1 MKCFLGKKMFLTA
14 VVACTIGSV
23 QAQEVKDTLTLTL
36 NKALEIA
43 LSENPTMKVAGQEIK
58 LKKEAKR
65 EAYGGLFPEV
75 GLTGSYSRTLKK
87 QTMVM
92 DFGGEAQTI
101 QVGSD
106 NSYQG
111 GLNISL
117 PVFAPGLY
125 KSINLTQADVNLAV
139 EKARSSKLDLVNQVT
154 KAYYQLLLAQDSYNV
169 LLQSYAQAEATF
181 NVVKAKYE
189 QGAVSEYDKIR
200 ADVQMRSLKPSVV
213 SARNGVNL
221 AKLQL
226 QVLMGMDPDIA
237 IGIEGNLKDYEVMMF
252 ETQLTPSQLNL
263 VNNSDLKQMDLN
275 ATLLEKSLAVQRT
288 NFMPTLSASFN
299 YSYTSLNNDF
309 KMAHYKWFPYS
320 TVGLNLSIPL
330 FKASNF
336 TKVKQTKI
344 QMMQLNENRINT
356 HRQLTMQATS
366 YLDSMSASTEQ
377 VVSNKEGIIEAEKGQ
392 LIAQKRYDVGKG
404 TILEVNDSEVA
415 LTQARLTY
423 NQSIYDYLVAKAD
436 LDKVLGS
443 E

>member
-14 VVACTIGSV
+14 VAVCAIGSIR
-23 QAQEVKDTLTLTL
+23 AQEVKDTLQLTL
-36 NKALEIA
+36 DKALEIA
-43 LSENPTMKVAGQEIK
+43 LSENPTMKVAGQEIQ
-58 LKKEAKR
+58 LKREAKR

-75 GLTGSYSRTLKK
+75 ALTGSYSRTLKK

-92 DFGGEAQTI
+92 DFGGESQTI

-111 GLNISL
+111 GVNVSL
-117 PVFAPGLY
+117 PVFAPALY
-125 KSINLTQADVNLAV
+125 KSINLTQADVDLAV

-154 KAYYQLLLAQDSYNV
+154 KAYYQLLLAQDSYAV
-169 LLQSYAQAEATF
+169 LQQSYAQAEATF

-189 QGAVSEYDKIR
+189 QGTVSEYDKIR
-200 ADVQMRSLKPSVV
+200 ADVQVRSLKPSVV

-221 AKLQL
+221 ARLQL
-226 QVLMGMDPDIA
+226 QVLMGMDTDLIVAIA
-237 IGIEGNLKDYEVMMF
+237 GNLNDYETMMF
-252 ETQLTPSQLNL
+252 ATQLSDIQLNL
-263 VNNSDLKQMDLN
+263 VNNSDLKQLDLN
-275 ATLLEKSLAVQRT
+275 AGLLQKSLAVQRT

-309 KMAHYKWFPYS
+309 KMSHYKWFPYS

-344 QMMQLNENRINT
+344 QMLQLNENRINT

-366 YLDSMSASTEQ
+366 YLDNMTASTEQ

-392 LIAQKRYDVGKG
+392 LIAQKRYEVGKG

-423 NQSIYDYLVAKAD
+423 NQSIYDYLVAKTD
-436 LDKVLGS
+436 LEKVLGN